1 MMCRNHFL
9 RRKKKTYSFQVG
21 LTRPDSTCRNDA
33 VSGIISSSTLCR
45 KPRRAK
51 AQANAQTMNTHRPA
65 RALSR
70 AISRAISHSSF
81 SSSSL
86 QQQSSTFPLK
96 NVTKSNFE
104 PALADLRRHV
114 AAADF
119 VAIDLEMTGIT
130 SAPWRDSLE
139 FDRADV
145 CYLKVKDSAEKFA
158 VLQFGVCPFRWDSS
172 KRSFI
177 AHPHNFY
184 IFPRQELPLAGPAFE
199 FLCQTT
205 SIDFLAKYQFDFN
218 VCIHEGISYLSR
230 EQESEALRRLSL
242 AYDDELLA
250 RCSNLKEHTHLPV
263 VKMADTLFAERM
275 KNSFTEWRDGLLR
288 SSKGGFQFQ
297 GDSNDSQQ
305 LQTIFFKMR
314 PALSLRGFTS
324 HQLRLIQM
332 VIMRHFQDLSY
343 VQINGEKSCQQQLV
357 VRTESKDDRE
367 LLLKEVKDEHRREA
381 EVKVQAAVGFRHV
394 IDLLSSEQKLIV
406 GHNCFLDI
414 AHVYSKFLG
423 PLPSTA
429 EEFVSTVNKYFPHVI
444 DTKVLLNTDDVLQQ
458 RMKKSRT
465 SLSSAF
471 ALLCPQIALGKKS
484 TDSEVQM
491 SVNVEVQVD
500 DLRSSNWNSGAK
512 HEAGYDAFMT
522 GCVFAQTCSHL
533 GIDFQACSSSEKLAH
548 NEKLQKQINHLYL
561 SWSNGDIID
570 LTTGKK
576 NAMSSGSNN
585 HKKRYLQIMSEN
597 IALIWGFPS
606 KLKARDVRECISKV
620 FGPTSV
626 TSVFHLDETAVF
638 VQFSKET
645 FVSEFLA
652 LKETLERSDGPVS
665 VLHPLAGLL
674 EGGSARAAN
683 YETYK
688 EICSSPSAKGFFTD
702 QAEAVGVKW
711 KTKLVESKE
720 ASETLKRESFDEKS
734 EVNPASKTEHL
745 RSTTDTAEN
754 DPFCGRRSQYK
765 IIDTL
770 IASEG
775 DRMRTN

>member
-1 MMCRNHFL
+1 
-9 RRKKKTYSFQVG
+9 
-21 LTRPDSTCRNDA
+21 
-33 VSGIISSSTLCR
+33 
-45 KPRRAK
+45 
-51 AQANAQTMNTHRPA
+51 MNTHRPA

-70 AISRAISHSSF
+70 AISRAISHSCF
-81 SSSSL
+81 SSSSSSSSSL
-86 QQQSSTFPLK
+86 KQQSSTFPLK

-184 IFPRQELPLAGPAFE
+184 IFPRQELPLAGPPYE

-218 VCIHEGISYLSR
+218 VCIHE
-230 EQESEALRRLSL
+230 EQESVALRRLSL

-250 RCSNLKEHTHLPV
+250 RCSNLKEPMHMPV

-305 LQTIFFKMR
+305 LQTIFFKLH

-324 HQLRLIQM
+324 HQLKLIQM
-332 VIMRHFQDLSY
+332 VITRHFQDLFY
-343 VQINGEKSCQQQLV
+343 VRINGEKSCQQQLV

-444 DTKVLLNTDDVLQQ
+444 DTKVLLNTDNVLQQ

-491 SVNVEVQVD
+491 CVKVEVQVD

-585 HKKRYLQIMSEN
+585 HKKRYSQIMSEN
-597 IALIWGFPS
+597 VALIWGFPS
-606 KLKARDVRECISKV
+606 KLKARDIRECISKV
-620 FGPTSV
+620 FGSTSV

-638 VQFSKET
+638 VQFSKEK

-665 VLHPLAGLL
+665 VLHP
-674 EGGSARAAN
+674 SRDFWRF
-683 YETYK
+683 TQR
-688 EICSSPSAKGFFTD
+688 KGFFAD
-702 QAEAVGVKW
+702 QAEAVGIKW

-720 ASETLKRESFDEKS
+720 ASETLKRESFDENS
-734 EVNPASKTEHL
+734 EVNPASKTENL
-745 RSTTDTAEN
+745 RRSTTDTAEN
-754 DPFCGRRSQYK
+754 DPFCGLRSQYK

-775 DRMRTN
+775 DQMRTN

>member
-1 MMCRNHFL
+1 
-9 RRKKKTYSFQVG
+9 
-21 LTRPDSTCRNDA
+21 
-33 VSGIISSSTLCR
+33 
-45 KPRRAK
+45 
-51 AQANAQTMNTHRPA
+51 
-65 RALSR
+65 
-70 AISRAISHSSF
+70 
-81 SSSSL
+81 
-86 QQQSSTFPLK
+86 
-96 NVTKSNFE
+96 
-104 PALADLRRHV
+104 
-114 AAADF
+114 
-119 VAIDLEMTGIT
+119 
-130 SAPWRDSLE
+130 
-139 FDRADV
+139 
-145 CYLKVKDSAEKFA
+145 
-158 VLQFGVCPFRWDSS
+158 
-172 KRSFI
+172 
-177 AHPHNFY
+177 
-184 IFPRQELPLAGPAFE
+184 
-199 FLCQTT
+199 
-205 SIDFLAKYQFDFN
+205 
-218 VCIHEGISYLSR
+218 
-230 EQESEALRRLSL
+230 
-242 AYDDELLA
+242 
-250 RCSNLKEHTHLPV
+250 
-263 VKMADTLFAERM
+263 MADTLFAERM

-297 GDSNDSQQ
+297 GDSNEGQFDFMTNMS
-305 LQTIFFKMR
+305 
-314 PALSLRGFTS
+314 S
-324 HQLRLIQM
+324 
-332 VIMRHFQDLSY
+332 
-343 VQINGEKSCQQQLV
+343 SC
-357 VRTESKDDRE
+357 
-367 LLLKEVKDEHRREA
+367 HA
-381 EVKVQAAVGFRHV
+381 
-394 IDLLSSEQKLIV
+394 
-406 GHNCFLDI
+406 DI

-471 ALLCPQIALGKKS
+471 ALLCLQIALGKKS

-491 SVNVEVQVD
+491 CVNVEVQVD
-500 DLRSSNWNSGAK
+500 DLRSSNWSSGAK

-585 HKKRYLQIMSEN
+585 HKKRYSQIMSEN

-606 KLKARDVRECISKV
+606 KLKARDIRECISKV

-638 VQFSKET
+638 VQFSKEK

-674 EGGSARAAN
+674 EGGSTRAAN

-688 EICSSPSAKGFFTD
+688 EICSSPSAKGFFAD
-702 QAEAVGVKW
+702 QAEAVGIKW

-734 EVNPASKTEHL
+734 EVNPASKTEKL
-745 RSTTDTAEN
+745 RRSTTDTAEN

-765 IIDTL
+765 MIDTL

>member
-1 MMCRNHFL
+1 M
-9 RRKKKTYSFQVG
+9 
-21 LTRPDSTCRNDA
+21 
-33 VSGIISSSTLCR
+33 
-45 KPRRAK
+45 
-51 AQANAQTMNTHRPA
+51 
-65 RALSR
+65 
-70 AISRAISHSSF
+70 
-81 SSSSL
+81 
-86 QQQSSTFPLK
+86 
-96 NVTKSNFE
+96 
-104 PALADLRRHV
+104 
-114 AAADF
+114 
-119 VAIDLEMTGIT
+119 
-130 SAPWRDSLE
+130 
-139 FDRADV
+139 
-145 CYLKVKDSAEKFA
+145 
-158 VLQFGVCPFRWDSS
+158 
-172 KRSFI
+172 
-177 AHPHNFY
+177 
-184 IFPRQELPLAGPAFE
+184 
-199 FLCQTT
+199 
-205 SIDFLAKYQFDFN
+205 
-218 VCIHEGISYLSR
+218 
-230 EQESEALRRLSL
+230 
-242 AYDDELLA
+242 
-250 RCSNLKEHTHLPV
+250 PV

-275 KNSFTEWRDGLLR
+275 KNSFTEWRDRLLR

-332 VIMRHFQDLSY
+332 VITRHFQDLSY

-357 VRTESKDDRE
+357 VQTESKDDRE

-458 RMKKSRT
+458 RMKKSRA

-491 SVNVEVQVD
+491 CVNVEVQVD

-688 EICSSPSAKGFFTD
+688 EICSSPSAKGFFAD
-702 QAEAVGVKW
+702 QAEAVGIKW

-734 EVNPASKTEHL
+734 EVNPASKTEIL
-745 RSTTDTAEN
+745 RRSTTDTAEN

>member
-1 MMCRNHFL
+1 MC
-9 RRKKKTYSFQVG
+9 
-21 LTRPDSTCRNDA
+21 
-33 VSGIISSSTLCR
+33 
-45 KPRRAK
+45 
-51 AQANAQTMNTHRPA
+51 
-65 RALSR
+65 
-70 AISRAISHSSF
+70 
-81 SSSSL
+81 
-86 QQQSSTFPLK
+86 
-96 NVTKSNFE
+96 
-104 PALADLRRHV
+104 
-114 AAADF
+114 
-119 VAIDLEMTGIT
+119 
-130 SAPWRDSLE
+130 
-139 FDRADV
+139 
-145 CYLKVKDSAEKFA
+145 
-158 VLQFGVCPFRWDSS
+158 
-172 KRSFI
+172 
-177 AHPHNFY
+177 
-184 IFPRQELPLAGPAFE
+184 
-199 FLCQTT
+199 
-205 SIDFLAKYQFDFN
+205 
-218 VCIHEGISYLSR
+218 
-230 EQESEALRRLSL
+230 
-242 AYDDELLA
+242 
-250 RCSNLKEHTHLPV
+250 
-263 VKMADTLFAERM
+263 
-275 KNSFTEWRDGLLR
+275 
-288 SSKGGFQFQ
+288 
-297 GDSNDSQQ
+297 
-305 LQTIFFKMR
+305 
-314 PALSLRGFTS
+314 
-324 HQLRLIQM
+324 
-332 VIMRHFQDLSY
+332 
-343 VQINGEKSCQQQLV
+343 
-357 VRTESKDDRE
+357 
-367 LLLKEVKDEHRREA
+367 
-381 EVKVQAAVGFRHV
+381 
-394 IDLLSSEQKLIV
+394 
-406 GHNCFLDI
+406 
-414 AHVYSKFLG
+414 
-423 PLPSTA
+423 
-429 EEFVSTVNKYFPHVI
+429 
-444 DTKVLLNTDDVLQQ
+444 
-458 RMKKSRT
+458 
-465 SLSSAF
+465 
-471 ALLCPQIALGKKS
+471 
-484 TDSEVQM
+484 
-491 SVNVEVQVD
+491 VNVEVQVD

-585 HKKRYLQIMSEN
+585 HKKRYLHIMSEN